1 MRFLHSHKTLEPE
14 HQETLSRSFFQGR
27 AGKEV
32 QHCIQCGTC
41 SGSCPLAGEMDL
53 GPRRV
58 LDLLRDGFM
67 EDVLRSRT
75 IWLCVSCNAC
85 LTRCPRGIPVPDV
98 MYVLRVMALEHGLA
112 CRGYKMPDVYQG
124 FLRQVEKRGRVNES
138 RLVAGYGLLHP
149 SDMPGRLSLA
159 LRLLRRRRI

>member
-1 MRFLHSHKTLEPE
+1 MRFLHSHKTLDPE

-41 SGSCPLAGEMDL
+41 SGSCPLAHEMDL
-53 GPRRV
+53 GPRRI
-58 LDLLRDGFM
+58 LALLRDGFLA
-67 EDVLRSRT
+67 EVLGSRS
-75 IWLCVSCNAC
+75 IWMCVSCNAC
-85 LTRCPRGIPVPDV
+85 LTRCPQGVPVSDI
-98 MYVLRVMALEHGLA
+98 MYALRVMSLEHNLA
-112 CRGYKMPDVYQG
+112 RREFKMPDVYRG
-124 FLRQVEKRGRVNES
+124 FVRQVEKRGRVSES
-138 RLVAGYGLLHP
+138 RLAAGYGLLHP